1 MWWCLQDL
9 DEDLDLDVTGCLYY
23 LGPLI
28 DHLRPRDVRRLL
40 WPTVETAPPHA
51 DEPRHDYVQPASEV
65 LGLGSRLQIASNG
78 SNGEER
84 VQLWGAHGEMMTS
97 VVGKASGVEGG
108 SAGREVKMGRKRRGT
123 TFGAFGDRPA
133 VGSGRR
139 RGARRRGSQKD
150 SGREGK
156 QFGVEGLF
164 AVAEGQL
171 KRRRDIGDLGDQ
183 EKRVK
188 KRG

>member
-51 DEPRHDYVQPASEV
+51 DEPRHDCVQPASEV
-65 LGLGSRLQIASNG
+65 PGLGSNS
-78 SNGEER
+78 SNGEEC
-84 VQLWGAHGEMMTS
+84 VQLLGADGEMMTS
-97 VVGKASGVEGG
+97 VVGKESEVEGG
-108 SAGREVKMGRKRRGT
+108 SAGREVKMGWKRRGA

-150 SGREGK
+150 SEREGK
-156 QFGVEGLF
+156 QFGVEELF

-183 EKRVK
+183 EEKRVK